1 MSKLPDNVHED
12 STLRNRARVFGS
24 RNDAGI
30 ALAQLLLDYRD
41 TDAAIL
47 GIPAGGVPVAAAAAQ
62 QLSLPLDF
70 LTVSKITLPWNTE
83 AGYGAVAF
91 DGTWQL
97 NEQLVRQA
105 GLDAETVHEGIAST
119 KEKVEQRVRKFRK
132 LMPAHQIKHKIAIV
146 VDDGLASGFTMCV
159 AVAALRNQE
168 AKSVIVA
175 VPTGHL
181 NAITRL
187 AGDVDEIYCVNIRSG
202 MYFAVAEAYTQWS
215 DVSEDEVTSI
225 LSGFLLDQRQ
235 DQLHTTK
242 NVRAE

>member
-1 MSKLPDNVHED
+1 MSKLPENVHED
-12 STLRNRARVFGS
+12 AALRNRARVFCN
-24 RNDAGI
+24 RNDAGM
-30 ALAQLLLDYRD
+30 ALAKLLWDYRD
-41 TDAAIL
+41 TDSVLL

-105 GLDAETVHEGIAST
+105 GLNAKTVHEGIEST
-119 KEKVEQRVRKFRK
+119 KEKVERRTREFRK
-132 LMPAHQIKHKIAIV
+132 LLTAHQIRERTAII
-146 VDDGLASGFTMCV
+146 VDDGLASGFTMRV
-159 AVAALRNQE
+159 AVAALRNQD

-181 NAITRL
+181 NAIARL
-187 AGDVDEIYCVNIRSG
+187 ASDVDEIYCVNIRSG

-215 DVSEDEVTSI
+215 DVS
-225 LSGFLLDQRQ
+225 
-235 DQLHTTK
+235 
-242 NVRAE
+242 